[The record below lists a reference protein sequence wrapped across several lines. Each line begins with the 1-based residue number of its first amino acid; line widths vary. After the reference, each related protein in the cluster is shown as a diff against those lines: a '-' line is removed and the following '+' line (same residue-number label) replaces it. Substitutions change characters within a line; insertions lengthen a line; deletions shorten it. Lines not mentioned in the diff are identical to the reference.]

1 MKLKDIATRAC
12 AGILYILFILLGVL
26 GGRFSFVIIFG
37 SILGISL
44 FEFYRMMEK
53 DTSHA
58 ISKIFNII
66 MGVVI
71 FISVFFHLE
80 GISIIALPISVLLYL
95 LILISSAI
103 FIKRHDILHG
113 IIYSG
118 FGQIYITMPLS
129 LLMFMS
135 YILPT
140 ESGVE
145 GYYYAP
151 VLAIFVFIWVNDTAA
166 YFFGSLIGKIKL
178 IEHISPK
185 KSFEGFIAGI
195 LFTII
200 ASLIFARIFEEY
212 SILFWI
218 GFAVIISLFG
228 TLGDLFESLIKRT
241 SSVKDSG
248 NLIPGHGG
256 ILDRIDSLLVA
267 IPAIYLYLTIFTYF
281 ESFCSL

>member
-1 MKLKDIATRAC
+1 
-12 AGILYILFILLGVL
+12 
-26 GGRFSFVIIFG
+26 
-37 SILGISL
+37 
-44 FEFYRMMEK
+44 MMEK

-66 MGVVI
+66 MGIVI
-71 FISVFFHLE
+71 FLSVFLYLE
-80 GISIIALPISVLLYL
+80 GISLIALPISVLLYL

-103 FIKRHDILHG
+103 FIRRQDIMHG
-113 IIYSG
+113 VIYSG

-135 YILPT
+135 YYFP
-140 ESGVE
+140 GQPGND
-145 GYYYAP
+145 GYHYAP

-166 YFFGSLIGKIKL
+166 YFIGSLIGKRKL

-185 KSFEGFIAGI
+185 KSVEGFIAGVF
-195 LFTII
+195 FTIL
-200 ASLIFARIFEEY
+200 ASLIFAKLYADF
-212 SILFWI
+212 STLFWI
-218 GFAVIISLFG
+218 GFATVIALFG

-241 SSVKDSG
+241 SAVKDSG

-267 IPAIYLYLTIFTYF
+267 IPAIYLYLTIL
-281 ESFCSL
+281 SLF

>member
-1 MKLKDIATRAC
+1 
-12 AGILYILFILLGVL
+12 
-26 GGRFSFVIIFG
+26 
-37 SILGISL
+37 
-44 FEFYRMMEK
+44 MMEK

-58 ISKIFNII
+58 ISKIFNIV
-66 MGVVI
+66 MGVTI
-71 FISVFFHLE
+71 FFSVFLYLE
-80 GISIIALPISVLLYL
+80 EISLIALPISGLLYL

-103 FIKRHDILHG
+103 FIKREDILHG

-118 FGQIYITMPLS
+118 FGQMYVTMPLS

-135 YILPT
+135 YYFPT
-140 ESGVE
+140 QLGGD
-145 GYYYAP
+145 GYHYAL

-166 YFFGSLIGKIKL
+166 YFFGSLLGKRKL
-178 IEHISPK
+178 MEHISPK
-185 KSFEGFIAGI
+185 KSVEGFIAGI

-200 ASLIFARIFEEY
+200 ASLVFARIYEDY
-212 SILFWI
+212 TVVFWI
-218 GFAVIISLFG
+218 GFATIIALFG

-267 IPAIYLYLTIFTYF
+267 IPAIYLYFIIFTYF
-281 ESFCSL
+281 

>member
-1 MKLKDIATRAC
+1 MKIKDIVTRAV
-12 AGILYILFILLGVL
+12 AGVLYILFILLGVL

-58 ISKIFNII
+58 ISKIFNIV
-66 MGVVI
+66 MGVTI
-71 FISVFFHLE
+71 FFSVFLYLE
-80 GISIIALPISVLLYL
+80 EISLIALPISGLLYL

-103 FIKRHDILHG
+103 FIKREDILHG

-118 FGQIYITMPLS
+118 FGQMYVTMPLS

-135 YILPT
+135 YYFPT
-140 ESGVE
+140 QSGGD
-145 GYYYAP
+145 GYHYAL

-166 YFFGSLIGKIKL
+166 YFFGSLLGKRKL
-178 IEHISPK
+178 MEHISPK
-185 KSFEGFIAGI
+185 KSVEGFIAGI

-200 ASLIFARIFEEY
+200 ASLVFARIYEDY
-212 SILFWI
+212 TVVFWI
-218 GFAVIISLFG
+218 GFATVIALFG

-267 IPAIYLYLTIFTYF
+267 IPAIYLYFTIFTYF
-281 ESFCSL
+281 

>member
-1 MKLKDIATRAC
+1 MNLKDIVTRAA

-58 ISKIFNII
+58 ISKIFNIV

-71 FISVFFHLE
+71 FFSVFLYLE
-80 GISIIALPISVLLYL
+80 EISTIALPISVLLYL

-103 FIKRHDILHG
+103 FIKRQDILHG

-118 FGQIYITMPLS
+118 FGQMYITMPMS
-129 LLMFMS
+129 LLLFMS
-135 YILPT
+135 YFFPG
-140 ESGVE
+140 ESSGV
-145 GYYYAP
+145 GYHYAP

-166 YFFGSLIGKIKL
+166 YFFGSLLGKRKL
-178 IEHISPK
+178 MEHISPK
-185 KSFEGFIAGI
+185 KSVEGFIAGI
-195 LFTII
+195 LFTVI
-200 ASLIFARIFEEY
+200 ASLIFARIYEDY
-212 SILFWI
+212 SVVFWI
-218 GFAVIISLFG
+218 GSGVVTALFG
-228 TLGDLFESLIKRT
+228 TMGDLFESLIKRT
-241 SSVKDSG
+241 SAVKDSG

-256 ILDRIDSLLVA
+256 ILDRIDSLLIA
-267 IPAIYLYLTIFTYF
+267 IPAIYLYFTIYSCF
-281 ESFCSL
+281 

>member
-1 MKLKDIATRAC
+1 MNLKDIVTRAA

-37 SILGISL
+37 TILGISL

-66 MGVVI
+66 MGIVI
-71 FISVFFHLE
+71 FLSVFLYLE
-80 GISIIALPISVLLYL
+80 GISLIALPISVLLYL

-103 FIKRHDILHG
+103 FIRRQDIMHG
-113 IIYSG
+113 VIYSG

-135 YILPT
+135 YYFP
-140 ESGVE
+140 GQPGND
-145 GYYYAP
+145 GYHYAP

-166 YFFGSLIGKIKL
+166 YFIGSLIGKRKL

-185 KSFEGFIAGI
+185 KSVEGFIAGVF
-195 LFTII
+195 FTIL
-200 ASLIFARIFEEY
+200 ASLIFAKLYADF
-212 SILFWI
+212 STLFWI
-218 GFAVIISLFG
+218 GFATVIALFG

-241 SSVKDSG
+241 SAVKDSG

-267 IPAIYLYLTIFTYF
+267 IPAIYLYLTIL
-281 ESFCSL
+281 SLF

>member
-1 MKLKDIATRAC
+1 MKIKDIVTRAV
-12 AGILYILFILLGVL
+12 AGVLYILFILLGVL

-37 SILGISL
+37 FILGISL

-58 ISKIFNII
+58 ISKIFNIV
-66 MGVVI
+66 MGVTI
-71 FISVFFHLE
+71 FFSVFLYLE
-80 GISIIALPISVLLYL
+80 EISLIALPISGLLYL

-103 FIKRHDILHG
+103 FIKREDILHG

-118 FGQIYITMPLS
+118 FGQMYVTMPLS

-135 YILPT
+135 YYFPT
-140 ESGVE
+140 QSGGD
-145 GYYYAP
+145 GYHYAL

-166 YFFGSLIGKIKL
+166 YFFGSLLGKRKL
-178 IEHISPK
+178 MEHISPK
-185 KSFEGFIAGI
+185 KSVEGFIAGI

-200 ASLIFARIFEEY
+200 ASLVFARIYEDY
-212 SILFWI
+212 TVVFWI
-218 GFAVIISLFG
+218 GFATVIALFG

-267 IPAIYLYLTIFTYF
+267 IPAIYLYFTIFTYF
-281 ESFCSL
+281 